1 MFFNEIR
8 KVSSLQIVLKF
19 SKPTKVFSLNP
30 FHDTRLSHKDITT
43 GIKVNNKKPTIFGR
57 RKAYAMARFL
67 QISFLEEWIVRFFS
81 CYILSHLKQATQHIP
96 PRGLFYF
103 LVFIQ
108 TQFGNTARD
117 ILHCLIYRL
126 FPSKRQLRFFF
137 INSFYLRNACNR
149 RIFFVHFLI

>member
-43 GIKVNNKKPTIFGR
+43 GIKVNNKKPTIL
-57 RKAYAMARFL
+57 A
-67 QISFLEEWIVRFFS
+67 EERHMQWHGFSKSAFWKSGLCAFFS